1 MFTGEEVDITE
12 AKLAKESKTIES
24 GPWMVKEAVVEK
36 RAGDETV
43 AVPVMGATI
52 LCSFFATQ
60 QYVPSFCAPAQSRGT
75 EEARPGR
82 IHNVLFKLLI
92 CMVSFFCR

>member
-1 MFTGEEVDITE
+1 MVTGEEVDIAE
-12 AKLAKESKTIES
+12 SKSAKESKTIES

-36 RAGDETV
+36 RGGDETV

-60 QYVPSFCAPAQSRGT
+60 QYVPRFCAPARSRSAD
-75 EEARPGR
+75 EARPGR
-82 IHNVLFKLLI
+82 INNVLFKLLI
-92 CMVSFFCR
+92 SDGVIDL